1 MDGTERWTIY
11 HIFADDGVE
20 SEPLSAYGDV
30 VRVGLNPRENE
41 FSTAIKANAKATPLK
56 PGADLV
62 VLHPPCYPWTQRDAE
77 DAENLV
83 PLARELGERL
93 GEEYII
99 ENKPDAPLRDPVVLD
114 GSMFGLPVEYKRAF
128 ETSYEVEQPRGRRD
142 WSPEHR
148 VENTRP
154 KGYWKGVKGVSG
166 DYRTQ
171 TLALSGTPACYIH
184 YLLRPLV
191 DPYHEIDTEQA
202 TLVRADGGR
211 NGRSETTGSE
221 RSEADQ

>member
-1 MDGTERWTIY
+1 MSGTDRWTIY

-30 VRVGLNPRENE
+30 VRVGLDPRKNE
-41 FSTAIKANAKATPLK
+41 FSTAVKANAKAMPLK

-83 PLARELGERL
+83 PLARQLGQRL
-93 GEEYII
+93 GDEYVI
-99 ENKPDAPLRDPVVLD
+99 ENKPDAPLGDPVVLD

-128 ETSYEVEQPRGRRD
+128 ETSYEIEQPRRRGD
-142 WSPEHR
+142 WSPAHR

-154 KGYWKGVKGVSG
+154 KAYWKGVKGVTG

-171 TLALSGTPACYIH
+171 TLALSGTPACYVH
-184 YLLRPLV
+184 YLLRPLS
-191 DPYHEIDTEQA
+191 DPYHEVDTRQS
-202 TLVRADGGR
+202 TLVQTDGGCNPR
-211 NGRSETTGSE
+211 YVHTDTQRGG
-221 RSEADQ
+221 DQS